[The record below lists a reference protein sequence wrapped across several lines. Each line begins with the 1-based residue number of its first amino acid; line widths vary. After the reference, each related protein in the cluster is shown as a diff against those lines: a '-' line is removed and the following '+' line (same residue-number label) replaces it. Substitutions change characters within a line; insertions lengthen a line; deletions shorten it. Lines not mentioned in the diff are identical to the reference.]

1 MAKTRAMENG
11 TKRPNLFRQ
20 LWDSIA
26 KILGIKKDKLLYQ
39 AITVGSHVIHEANQW
54 NTNNMNASNLL
65 DVVDYQSVVETF
77 ETSET
82 APKRNNNNNISE
94 G

>member
-1 MAKTRAMENG
+1 
-11 TKRPNLFRQ
+11 
-20 LWDSIA
+20 
-26 KILGIKKDKLLYQ
+26 
-39 AITVGSHVIHEANQW
+39 
-54 NTNNMNASNLL
+54 MNASNLL